1 MEKSLFTCPICA
13 APLERAYACPN
24 GHAYDKAREGY
35 VHLLPANKKHSKA
48 PGDDKGMAEA
58 RRRFLS
64 GGYYGHLLAALC
76 ALGAEYAPPGEAVL
90 DSGCGE
96 GYYTAG
102 LWETLGR
109 PPLAGIDLS
118 KPSVR
123 LAARRVPE
131 GEFAVASAYHLPLA
145 DASVGLVLNCFSPLA
160 LDEFRRVL
168 RPGGA
173 FLYVVPAADHLWELK
188 QVLYDQPYRNREEDV
203 PYEGFSYERVEPVE
217 AVVDVA
223 GEALRDLFQMTPYY
237 WKTPREGAER
247 LAAPAPHRSDGVPV
261 YDGRCRRLPPEEL
274 ARLARSRRPAWRVR
288 VPEEVLSFRDLLQG
302 GVSQDLSLDCG
313 DFILRRSDGVYA
325 YQLAVVVDDGAMGVT
340 QVVRGS
346 DLLDSTP
353 RQLWLQERLGLP
365 HPEYG
370 HVPLL
375 LAPDGRRLAKRDRD
389 QELGALQ
396 SCYSAQELVG
406 QLALL
411 AGLIPEYAPISPA
424 ELIPLFSW
432 EKLPQA
438 DCAVHWADGI
448 CTFFT
453 KTIQSPVQRDR
464 PPV

>member
-1 MEKSLFTCPICA
+1 MHLGNVFSALLAWLSVRRAGGVMVLRMEDLDPDRCRA
-13 APLERAYACPN
+13 AYAEQLADDLRWL
-24 GHAYDKAREGY
+24 GLDWDEGY
-35 VHLLPANKKHSKA
+35 Q
-48 PGDDKGMAEA
+48 KGGAHGPYLQSERTA
-58 RRRFLS
+58 R
-64 GGYYGHLLAALC
+64 YAAAFR
-76 ALGAEYAPPGEAVL
+76 ALEE
-90 DSGCGE
+90 
-96 GYYTAG
+96 
-102 LWETLGR
+102 R
-109 PPLAGIDLS
+109 
-118 KPSVR
+118 
-123 LAARRVPE
+123 
-131 GEFAVASAYHLPLA
+131 
-145 DASVGLVLNCFSPLA
+145 GLVYPCYCT
-160 LDEFRRVL
+160 R
-168 RPGGA
+168 
-173 FLYVVPAADHLWELK
+173 
-188 QVLYDQPYRNREEDV
+188 
-203 PYEGFSYERVEPVE
+203 
-217 AVVDVA
+217 
-223 GEALRDLFQMTPYY
+223 
-237 WKTPREGAER
+237 AER
-247 LAAPAPHRSDGVPV
+247 LAASAPHRSDGQVV
-261 YDGRCRRLPPEEL
+261 YSGKCRHLTEEER
-274 ARLARSRRPAWRVR
+274 ARLAQTRCPAWRLI
-288 VPEEVLSFRDLLQG
+288 VPDQEISFTDGLQG
-302 GVSQDLSLDCG
+302 TYRENLLRDCG

-453 KTIQSPVQRDR
+453 KTIQSPVQRDL